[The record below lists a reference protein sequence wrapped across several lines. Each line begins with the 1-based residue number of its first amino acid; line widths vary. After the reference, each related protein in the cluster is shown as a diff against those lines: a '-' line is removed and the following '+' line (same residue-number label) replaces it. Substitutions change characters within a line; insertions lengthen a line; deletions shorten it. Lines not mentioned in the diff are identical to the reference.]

1 MHGNINKRK
10 AVQVNMYCSHLIT
23 FLLSTYSFGF
33 KSKFNVCSNVPDF
46 EIKFDVPIFDI
57 IFLSVTCSF
66 SSFCSFKAKTFGLSL
81 NFDRTSS
88 KISRESDIFLKCTN
102 NKLRPI
108 KNSYICISSKKNILC
123 MSFYDHTIL
132 L

>member
-46 EIKFDVPIFDI
+46 EIKFDVPIFDK

-66 SSFCSFKAKTFGLSL
+66 SSYCSFKAKTFGPSL
-81 NFDRTSS
+81 NFDGTSR
-88 KISRESDIFLKCTN
+88 SRERVTFFLKCTN